1 MLAKADINKIA
12 MVSCNPASFARDASI
27 LVNGGF
33 KLEWVQVIDQFLFSN
48 HLEIVGAFYREEL
61 ALPNNS
67 KTGHNSSMMKKRS
80 MTIHGHRTSVSLEEP
95 FWATLRA
102 IADQRGLSLA
112 SLVQII
118 DKERSSLSSAL
129 RLFVLAELIQNTAG
143 HATNIK

>member
-1 MLAKADINKIA
+1 
-12 MVSCNPASFARDASI
+12 
-27 LVNGGF
+27 
-33 KLEWVQVIDQFLFSN
+33 
-48 HLEIVGAFYREEL
+48 
-61 ALPNNS
+61 
-67 KTGHNSSMMKKRS
+67 MKKRS

-118 DKERSSLSSAL
+118 DKERNGSLSSAL